1 MFQSDFQSKVVWS
14 HRPAEEVA
22 GAPDLA
28 KSKIFARWCPS
39 SLATITIGFIYITY
53 NTYIYIYI
61 HNILYIYKEYT
72 CINIYIH
79 HMGIVLKPSYSNLV
93 CGFVENFGVA

>member
-53 NTYIYIYI
+53 NTYIYI

-72 CINIYIH
+72 CINMYIYIY
-79 HMGIVLKPSYSNLV
+79 IIWAS
-93 CGFVENFGVA
+93 F